1 MNISNAIISFLAK
14 VQITMKNPTFSLF
27 EIHEIG
33 QSLHNYYIDQR
44 KVEYIVPEN
53 IYRKKFGKQVV
64 TQKLKTSKMDCHE
77 DNSNRM
83 MNCVNNF
90 YTKKLGCTLP
100 WIQESGAKCTG
111 KEKFEE
117 FKNLSAKLI
126 DASIEMELMEEGCP
140 IPNCRQR
147 AWTIDSTEKFARKNG
162 GAESNS
168 TSIEMELSFPHYTQV
183 LVRNEI
189 KLYTFSSFFA
199 DVGGFLGL
207 LLGES
212 LVSYVLLGT
221 HWMTKFIKK

>member
-1 MNISNAIISFLAK
+1 
-14 VQITMKNPTFSLF
+14 MKNSMDSIF

-44 KVEYIVPEN
+44 KIEWIVPKTT
-53 IYRKKFGKQVV
+53 YRKKFGKQVV
-64 TQKLKTSKMDCHE
+64 NRMLKKSKMDCHE
-77 DNSNRM
+77 GNSNSM

-90 YTKKLGCTLP
+90 FAKKLGCTLP
-100 WIQESGAKCTG
+100 WVKENEAKCTG

-126 DASIEMELMEEGCP
+126 DAGTEKELMEEGCI
-140 IPNCRQR
+140 IPNCHQR
-147 AWTIDSTEKFARKNG
+147 AWTIDSTEKFDNEKG
-162 GAESNS
+162 GNESRS
-168 TSIEMELSFPHYTQV
+168 EIQLVFPHYTKV

-199 DVGGFLGL
+199 DIGGFLGL

-212 LVSYVLLGT
+212 LVSYVLFCT
-221 HWMTKFIKK
+221 NWMKLCYSKFKNVFT

>member
-1 MNISNAIISFLAK
+1 M
-14 VQITMKNPTFSLF
+14 

-44 KVEYIVPEN
+44 KIEYIAPKKT
-53 IYRKKFGKQVV
+53 YRKKFGKQVV
-64 TQKLKTSKMDCHE
+64 TQKLKTSKMDCNE

-83 MNCVNNF
+83 MDCVNNF
-90 YTKKLGCTLP
+90 YAKKLGCTLP
-100 WIQESGAKCTG
+100 WIHQNGTKCTG

-117 FKNLSAKLI
+117 FKNLSSKLI
-126 DASIEMELMEEGCP
+126 KASVEKELLEEGCLV
-140 IPNCRQR
+140 PNCHQR
-147 AWTIDSTEKFARKNG
+147 SWIIDS
-162 GAESNS
+162 SNKYDSKKEGNKSKS
-168 TSIEMELSFPHYTQV
+168 TSFMQLSFPHYTQV

-221 HWMTKFIKK
+221 HWMTKLIKK

>member
-1 MNISNAIISFLAK
+1 MQIILSK
-14 VQITMKNPTFSLF
+14 VEITMKNPTVSFF

-44 KVEYIVPEN
+44 KVESIVADK
-53 IYRKKFGKQVV
+53 IYQKKFGKQVV
-64 TQKLKTSKMDCHE
+64 TQKLKTSKMDCIE
-77 DNSNRM
+77 DNSNNM

-90 YTKKLGCTLP
+90 YAKKLGCTLP

-111 KEKFEE
+111 KDKFEE
-117 FKNLSAKLI
+117 FKNLSSKLLE
-126 DASIEMELMEEGCP
+126 ASIEKELIKEGCL
-140 IPNCRQR
+140 IPNCHQR
-147 AWTIDSTEKFARKNG
+147 AWTVDSTEKFEVNDGNG
-162 GAESNS
+162 GKISM
-168 TSIEMELSFPHYTQV
+168 MELTFPHYTKV

-221 HWMTKFIKK
+221 HWMKKILKK

>member
-1 MNISNAIISFLAK
+1 
-14 VQITMKNPTFSLF
+14 MKNSIGSFI

-44 KVEYIVPEN
+44 KIEMIVPKTT
-53 IYRKKFGKQVV
+53 YRKKFGKQVV
-64 TQKLKTSKMDCHE
+64 TRMLKTSNTDCNE
-77 DNSNRM
+77 DNSNKM

-90 YTKKLGCTLP
+90 FAKKLGCTLP
-100 WIQESGAKCTG
+100 WVKENEGKCTG

-126 DASIEMELMEEGCP
+126 DARTTKELREEGC
-140 IPNCRQR
+140 IIQNCHQR
-147 AWTIDSTEKFARKNG
+147 AWTIDSTEKFDMEKG
-162 GAESNS
+162 GNESS
-168 TSIEMELSFPHYTQV
+168 SFIHFVFPHYTKV

-221 HWMTKFIKK
+221 HWMSKLIQK

>member
-44 KVEYIVPEN
+44 KIELIVPEN

-100 WIQESGAKCTG
+100 WIHENGTKCTG

-117 FKNLSAKLI
+117 FKDLSSKLLK
-126 DASIEMELMEEGCP
+126 DSVEKELVKEGCF
-140 IPNCRQR
+140 IPNCHQR
-147 AWTIDSTEKFARKNG
+147 SWIIDSTNTYDPEKEGNK
-162 GAESNS
+162 SKS
-168 TSIEMELSFPHYTQV
+168 TSLMLRWYLSPTP
-183 LVRNEI
+183 N
-189 KLYTFSSFFA
+189 FF
-199 DVGGFLGL
+199 
-207 LLGES
+207 
-212 LVSYVLLGT
+212 
-221 HWMTKFIKK
+221 

>member
-1 MNISNAIISFLAK
+1 MQTISFHAK
-14 VQITMKNPTFSLF
+14 VQLIINNPAVSIF
-27 EIHEIG
+27 EIHETG
-33 QSLHNYYIDQR
+33 QSLHNYYIDQQ
-44 KVEYIVPEN
+44 KIEFMVPEN
-53 IYRKKFGKQVV
+53 TYRKKFGKQVV
-64 TQKLKTSKMDCHE
+64 TQKLKTSKMYCHE

-90 YTKKLGCTLP
+90 YAKKLGCTLP
-100 WIQESGAKCTG
+100 WIQESGAKCIG

-126 DASIEMELMEEGCP
+126 DDSIEKELMEEGCP
-140 IPNCRQR
+140 IPNCHQR
-147 AWTIDSTEKFARKNG
+147 AWTIDSTEKFDIGKKGN
-162 GAESNS
+162 ES
-168 TSIEMELSFPHYTQV
+168 TFEIQLVFPHYTKV

-189 KLYTFSSFFA
+189 NLYTFSSFFA

-221 HWMTKFIKK
+221 HWMTKLIKKMS